1 MKKLTKAFH
10 SAWKTNRSGVNDPE
24 KYPANIN
31 IEPVYIIMEIVDQD
45 TSASSTDGLEA
56 KSASVG
62 SGDYSST

>member
-45 TSASSTDGLEA
+45 TSASSTDGL
-56 KSASVG
+56 
-62 SGDYSST
+62 